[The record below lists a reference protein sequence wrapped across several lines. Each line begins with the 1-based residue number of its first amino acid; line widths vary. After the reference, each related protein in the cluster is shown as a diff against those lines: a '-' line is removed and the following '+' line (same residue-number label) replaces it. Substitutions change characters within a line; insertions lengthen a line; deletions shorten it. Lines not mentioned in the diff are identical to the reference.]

1 MKSAQILRE
10 KIAIN
15 RPVLGMLLAYDL
27 SIELI
32 ELSMKA
38 GLDYAIIDG
47 EHLVHEPTLVADCC
61 AMGRVADFPVLYR
74 PSHTDTPAIRI
85 AMDLGPCGLLCPM
98 VETVAQLD
106 EIRAGVYMPPRG
118 VRRPGGRSNR
128 WLGTFNYENFKTIVE
143 DDVII
148 IAQIESPQGI
158 DNADAIA
165 ADDMV
170 TAMGIG
176 PFDLSAKLGLC
187 HEPGHPTLLAAW
199 DAIHTSAKNAGKSM
213 WAIGDAKILHDRG
226 LRFICIGEPMVM
238 LENVARGVV
247 EQLQSR

>member
-1 MKSAQILRE
+1 MRPAVPHGRNRCATRRDPRWCVHAPARRAQAAR
-10 KIAIN
+10 
-15 RPVLGMLLAYDL
+15 
-27 SIELI
+27 
-32 ELSMKA
+32 
-38 GLDYAIIDG
+38 
-47 EHLVHEPTLVADCC
+47 
-61 AMGRVADFPVLYR
+61 
-74 PSHTDTPAIRI
+74 
-85 AMDLGPCGLLCPM
+85 
-98 VETVAQLD
+98 
-106 EIRAGVYMPPRG
+106 
-118 VRRPGGRSNR
+118 RSNR

-148 IAQIESPQGI
+148 IAQIESPRGI

-170 TAMGIG
+170 AAMGIG

-187 HEPGHPTLLAAW
+187 YEPGHPTLLAAW
-199 DAIHTSAKNAGKSM
+199 DAIHTPAKNAGKSM

-238 LENVARGVV
+238 LENVARGLV

>member
-10 KIAIN
+10 KIASN

-47 EHLVHEPTLVADCC
+47 EHLVH
-61 AMGRVADFPVLYR
+61 
-74 PSHTDTPAIRI
+74 
-85 AMDLGPCGLLCPM
+85 
-98 VETVAQLD
+98 AQLD